1 MVDLVKHWRLCAEE
15 VILNAINMSVQEK
28 QNLSR
33 RGFLKIA
40 GISGTALCLGLY
52 MSAEAEA
59 KVVNPAQVPA
69 EGDIELAVWIIINT
83 DGKVT
88 LICHRAEMGQGVYH
102 SIAQIIAEELEVDLY
117 GVDIQLTQGDEK
129 KYGSQLTGGSSTIRG
144 SYKNLLKL
152 SATAREVLIM
162 AATARWT
169 VPVTECYAELG
180 HVIHKPSGKKFHY
193 GELVAE
199 AAKLTAPKDVKLKAR
214 ADYKLIGKPSQRR
227 DSPLKTNGEAIFGID
242 KRIPGLQ
249 FAAVERN
256 PRLRGKV
263 KSFDASAALKVPG
276 VTRVF
281 KVVMGIWDTDREGVA
296 VVANSTW
303 AAMQGKK
310 ALKVDWDDN
319 GFEHVSSPE
328 IFKHQRELLQTSEG
342 LSVKTQGDPNG
353 IISSAK
359 DKLDVFYETPY
370 QSHSCMEPVNCIA
383 HWQGDK
389 VEIWG
394 PVQAPNWIQD
404 YISKKMGLAREKV
417 IVNMTFLG
425 GGFGRKA
432 MPDYPH
438 EACVISKE
446 MGAPVQVVWSREDD
460 ATQGPYRPGISYRG
474 EGVVEN
480 GTISAIKFRMA
491 GQNNDHWRSGDSGRP
506 NRSTTEGFLA
516 SYFASIKN
524 ISFADVPFKT
534 PVPTSFWRSVYAS
547 TNGFA
552 YESFMDEL
560 AHKAMK
566 DPLDFRRE
574 YLKDE
579 RSQKLIDKMEEVS
592 GWKSKT
598 KNQGYGVAITE
609 CFSSTVGHI
618 VKVSKK
624 NAGGIH
630 IDKVWVVVDCGW
642 YVNPDI
648 IKAQVEGSV
657 VMALGAATIHEITFK
672 DGRVEQSNFYDY
684 KMPRINDIPPTEV
697 YIMEN
702 DANAGGMGEPGLP
715 AFAPALTNAIFDLTG
730 KRIRKLPFSLNMV

>member
-1 MVDLVKHWRLCAEE
+1 MSLSEE
-15 VILNAINMSVQEK
+15 VE
-28 QNLSR
+28 NLSR
-33 RGFLKIA
+33 RSFLRIA
-40 GISGTALCLGLY
+40 GIGSTALCLGLY
-52 MSAEAEA
+52 MSSEAEA
-59 KVVNPAQVPA
+59 NVLTETEAN
-69 EGDIELAVWIIINT
+69 LANAGVALAAWIIINT
-83 DGKVT
+83 NGKVT

-162 AATARWT
+162 AAAARWA
-169 VPVTECYAELG
+169 VPTSECYAELG
-180 HVIHKPSGKKFHY
+180 HVIHKPSDKKFHY
-193 GELVAE
+193 GELVVE
-199 AAKLTAPKDVKLKAR
+199 ASKITAPKEVKLKAR
-214 ADYKLIGKPSQRR
+214 ADYKIIGKGNHRR
-227 DSPLKTNGEAIFGID
+227 DTPMKTNGEAIFGID
-242 KRIPGLQ
+242 KRLPGLQ

-256 PRLRGKV
+256 PRMRGKV

-281 KVVMGIWDTDREGVA
+281 KVVMGVWDTDREGVA

-310 ALKVDWDDN
+310 ALKVEWDDS
-319 GFEHVSSPE
+319 GFEHVSTPE
-328 IFKHQRELLQTSEG
+328 IYSRQRELLLSSEG
-342 LSVKTQGDPNG
+342 LPLKTQGDPTG
-353 IISSAK
+353 IIAQGK
-359 DKLDVFYETPY
+359 NKLDVIYQTPY

-383 HWQGDK
+383 HFQGDK

-404 YISKKMGLAREKV
+404 YVSKKMGLTRENV

-432 MPDYPH
+432 MPDYPY
-438 EACVISKE
+438 EAVLVSKE
-446 MGAPVQVVWSREDD
+446 IGAPVQVVWTREDD
-460 ATQGPYRPGISYRG
+460 ATQGPYRPGVSYRC

-480 GTISAIKFRMA
+480 GDITALKFRMA
-491 GQNNDHWRSGDSGRP
+491 GQNNDHWRGGDNGKP
-506 NRSTTEGFLA
+506 NRSTSEGFLKP
-516 SYFASIKN
+516 YYDSIKN

-534 PVPTSFWRSVYAS
+534 PIPTSFWRSVYAS

-552 YESFMDEL
+552 YESFLDEI

-566 DPLDFRRE
+566 DPLDMRRQ

-579 RSQKLIDKMEEVS
+579 RSKLLIDKMEQVS
-592 GWKSKT
+592 GWKNRK
-598 KNQGYGVAITE
+598 KNEGYGVAITE
-609 CFSSTVGHI
+609 CFASTVGHI
-618 VKVSKK
+618 VKVSKGK
-624 NAGGIH
+624 TGGIH

-648 IKAQVEGSV
+648 IKAQVEGSI
-657 VMALGAATIHEITFK
+657 VMAIGAATIHEITFK
-672 DGRVEQSNFYDY
+672 DGMVEQRNFYDY
-684 KMPRINDIPPTEV
+684 KMPRITDIPQMEIH
-697 YIMEN
+697 IMEN
-702 DANAGGMGEPGLP
+702 DADAGGMGEPGLP

-730 KRIRKLPFSLNMV
+730 KRIRKLPFNLQEV